1 MGNIKMSFLIFVV
14 ILYKRRIIF
23 MKYFL
28 HMKMIFAY
36 EVCAILHFAKYT

>member
-1 MGNIKMSFLIFVV
+1 MENIKMSFLIFVV
-14 ILYKRRIIF
+14 ILYKRIIF

-36 EVCAILHFAKYT
+36 EVCAILHFTKYT